1 MDKNEKRLQKEQKEL
16 ARLRLAQAKPD
27 YKGYFIILMALIIL
41 FQLLDMMA
49 TGIWNNL
56 QEVIVRDFAGL
67 DPNADITEGSA
78 GYEQY
83 QNTLSK
89 MTLLQIVSYMF
100 LGAVPF
106 YKALADKVG
115 RKPLFIF
122 NAAFLGFS
130 MFIGGLTQSVIIFL
144 MATTVITFFT
154 IHDMQLLYVVECVPQ
169 NKRGTWTGIVEA
181 VGSAASLVVIA
192 LRLTALKPD
201 GSLGAVPWRSIYI
214 FVGVIGIAVFILA
227 LFLLRESRPF
237 INSRIKY
244 LEKTPQQRL
253 EEKKNAAKSD
263 GGVVT
268 GLKLIIKNKQ
278 LRWIA
283 IAVFCFNT
291 ANNLLTSYN
300 NSIMSQNGF
309 DTIQI
314 TIALVAASAVGIVCG
329 YTMGPISDKLG
340 RKTGAVIF
348 GSLSAISFT
357 VFAFGTPYIQNGT
370 VGSIIAGVLFGISI
384 SSYTCVLSLTT
395 LMMSESV
402 PASVRGSVIGC
413 STFFRVSA
421 VIAILATSFMFKIM
435 PTATACAILAV
446 PFLALGC
453 LAILFKTKETAGR
466 TTEEIEKDFIE

>member
-1 MDKNEKRLQKEQKEL
+1 MDKNEKRYQREQKQL
-16 ARLRLAQAKPD
+16 AKLKLAQSKPD
-27 YKGYFIILMALIIL
+27 YKGYFIVLMALIIL

-49 TGIWNNL
+49 TSIWNNL

-106 YKALADKVG
+106 YKALADKIG

-130 MFIGGLTQSVIIFL
+130 MFIGGLTHSVVIFL

-169 NKRGTWTGIVEA
+169 NKRGMWTGIVEA
-181 VGSAASLVVIA
+181 VGAGASLLVIA

-201 GSLGAVPWRSIYI
+201 GTLGAVPWRSIYI
-214 FVGVIGIAVFILA
+214 LVGVIGIIVFILA
-227 LFLLRESRPF
+227 FFFLRESRPF
-237 INSRIKY
+237 MASRIKF
-244 LEKTPQQRL
+244 LEKSPEQRK

-263 GGVVT
+263 GGVVA
-268 GLKLIIKNKQ
+268 GLKLIVKNKQ

-283 IAVFCFNT
+283 VATFCFNT
-291 ANNLLTSYN
+291 ANNLLTAYN

-314 TIALVAASAVGIVCG
+314 TIALVASSAVGIVCG
-329 YTMGPISDKLG
+329 YTMGIVSDKLG
-340 RKTGAVIF
+340 RKYGTVIF
-348 GSLSAISFT
+348 GALSATSFSI
-357 VFAFGTPYIQNGT
+357 FAFGTPYIQNGT
-370 VGSIIAGVLFGISI
+370 VGAIIAGVLFGISI
-384 SSYTCVLSLTT
+384 SSYTNVISLSV

-402 PASVRGSVIGC
+402 PAAVRSSVVGC

-421 VIAILATSFMFKIM
+421 VIAILATSFMFKVM
-435 PTATACAILAV
+435 PTAHACAFLAV

-466 TTEEIEKDFIE
+466 SLEDIEKDFIA

>member
-1 MDKNEKRLQKEQKEL
+1 MDKNERKLKREQKQL
-16 ARLRLAQAKPD
+16 AKLKIAQNKLD

-67 DPNADITEGSA
+67 GPNDPITEGSA

-89 MTLLQIVSYMF
+89 MTLLQILSYMF

-122 NAAFLGFS
+122 NAAFLGFA
-130 MFIGGLTQSVIIFL
+130 MFIGGLTESVVVFL

-154 IHDMQLLYVVECVPQ
+154 IHDMQLLYVVECVPE

-181 VGSAASLVVIA
+181 VGSAASLLVIA
-192 LRLTALKPD
+192 LRLTALNPD
-201 GSLGAVPWRSIYI
+201 GTLGAVPWRSIYI
-214 FVGVIGIAVFILA
+214 VVGIIGIVVFVLA
-227 LFLLRESRPF
+227 LLFLRESRPF
-237 INSRIKY
+237 INSRIAY
-244 LEKTPQQRL
+244 LEKTPEQRL
-253 EEKKNAAKSD
+253 EEKKKANKSD
-263 GGVVT
+263 GGVVE
-268 GLKLIIKNKQ
+268 GLKLIVKNKQ

-314 TIALVAASAVGIVCG
+314 TIALVAASAIGIVCG

-340 RKTGAVIF
+340 RKKGAVIF
-348 GSLSAISFT
+348 GSLSALSFAA
-357 VFAFGTPYIQNGT
+357 FAFGTPYIQNGT
-370 VGSIIAGVLFGISI
+370 SGAIIAGVLFGISI

-402 PASVRGSVIGC
+402 PSAVRGSVIGC
-413 STFFRVSA
+413 CTFFRVSA

-435 PTATACAILAV
+435 PTATACAVLAV
-446 PFLALGC
+446 PFLVLGC

-466 TTEEIEKDFIE
+466 TTEEIEQGFIS